1 MHLSHREKLELADAL
16 KQRFLSKEI
25 DDKELMKGLL
35 ALRLTLDEI
44 GEIAKEVTR
53 ERNDGDGRG
62 GHGLRDV
69 SAHGRQHPSPA
80 DQAAYEKSVVWLAD
94 YKAARR
100 GGRDGEGQG

>member
-25 DDKELMKGLL
+25 DNKELMKGLL

-44 GEIAKEVTR
+44 GEIVR
-53 ERNDGDGRG
+53 SVIGDRNDS
-62 GHGLRDV
+62 GHPEHGST